1 LYFSKKKRKSG
12 PQPEGDNRA
21 IASSRTFQKRMYL
34 LGSATSLHQFAP
46 PTRKDQLVAALTEM

>member
-46 PTRKDQLVAALTEM
+46 PPEKISWLRP